1 MVYQLC
7 NKTFAILL
15 KVLLTV
21 VVLVVRIYVKL
32 TKGKCHSKARLDGC
46 TALVTGA
53 NNGNYLVDS
62 YEKITPRGP
71 CLAFFLFFPPLSVNT
86 SPHIG

>member
-1 MVYQLC
+1 M
-7 NKTFAILL
+7 
-15 KVLLTV
+15 

-62 YEKITPRGP
+62 NEKITPRGP
-71 CLAFFLFFPPLSVNT
+71 CLAFFLFFSASLCKNKSTYWVT
-86 SPHIG
+86 IVSARWQ